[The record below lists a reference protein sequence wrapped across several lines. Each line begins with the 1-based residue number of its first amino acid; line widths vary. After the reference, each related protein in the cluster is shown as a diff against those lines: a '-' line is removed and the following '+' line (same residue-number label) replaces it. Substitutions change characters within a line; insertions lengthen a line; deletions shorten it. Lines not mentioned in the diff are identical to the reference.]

1 MHHDPR
7 GRAEQPT
14 PGPASGEGRRE
25 RKKRELRGRIY
36 EAARRL
42 FVSQGFDATTV
53 AQIAEAADVAQATF
67 FLHFPSK
74 AAVLAEMTG
83 EVAEHLRALIGEQL
97 ARRATAQERIRGFA
111 ERVAAEVGAARGL
124 AREVLLELLRSRA
137 QPGGDLPYLSPVH
150 EPFAE
155 IIRAGQAAGE
165 VRTDFEA
172 TFLGEMALGA
182 LNVAIVHWLEDPRF
196 PLEDW
201 LRRAAEFV
209 GQALEPRVPVARR
222 RRKRPGR

>member
-1 MHHDPR
+1 MP
-7 GRAEQPT
+7 ES
-14 PGPASGEGRRE
+14 ASGEGRRE

-36 EAARRL
+36 QAARRL
-42 FVSQGFDATTV
+42 FISQGFDATTV

-97 ARRATAQERIRGFA
+97 ARRASAQERIRGFA
-111 ERVAAEVGAARGL
+111 ERVADEVGAARGL
-124 AREVLLELLRSRA
+124 AREVLLELMRSRA
-137 QPGGDLPYLSPVH
+137 HPGGDLPYLSPVH

-172 TFLGEMALGA
+172 AFLGEMALGA

-209 GQALEPRVPVARR
+209 GQALEPRAPVVRR